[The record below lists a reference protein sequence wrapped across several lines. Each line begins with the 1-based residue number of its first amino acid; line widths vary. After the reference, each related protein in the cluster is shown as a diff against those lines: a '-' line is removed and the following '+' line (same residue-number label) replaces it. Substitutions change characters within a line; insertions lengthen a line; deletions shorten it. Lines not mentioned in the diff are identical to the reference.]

1 MSFNVKLF
9 PFWGPQGLKIVQ
21 LHVVKEWFQSCQ
33 LSALEYLWV
42 FCWVIS
48 QLILYRQVYL
58 HHIMNLYTI
67 CYTVLL
73 SYSFLCSV
81 YIIIYLYIWFTYTRN
96 IKKHMAFSLHGP
108 LLGVRWVRLSHQSF
122 EWPLLIPV
130 ANNSLL
136 CPNCSDLHKRL
147 LGCDRK
153 PGCSGSLQQKRA
165 SSAPSGSE
173 RILTLFINS
182 YAPWVRRSV
191 PSHIS

>member
-1 MSFNVKLF
+1 MIPVLPAFGIGVLVGILLGHFAVDS
-9 PFWGPQGLKIVQ
+9 VQ
-21 LHVVKEWFQSCQ
+21 TGISPSYYESVHNMLYSILIIFI
-33 LSALEYLWV
+33 LM
-42 FCWVIS
+42 FCIY
-48 QLILYRQVYL
+48 I
-58 HHIMNLYTI
+58 
-67 CYTVLL
+67 
-73 SYSFLCSV
+73 

-122 EWPLLIPV
+122 EWPLLIPG

>member
-1 MSFNVKLF
+1 MGILLGHFAVDS
-9 PFWGPQGLKIVQ
+9 VQ
-21 LHVVKEWFQSCQ
+21 TGISPSYYESVRNMLYSIIIIFI
-33 LSALEYLWV
+33 LM
-42 FCWVIS
+42 FCIYHY
-48 QLILYRQVYL
+48 I
-58 HHIMNLYTI
+58 
-67 CYTVLL
+67 
-73 SYSFLCSV
+73 SV
-81 YIIIYLYIWFTYTRN
+81 YMIYIH
-96 IKKHMAFSLHGP
+96 KKHMAFSLHGP
-108 LLGVRWVRLSHQSF
+108 LRGVRWVRLSHQSF
-122 EWPLLIPV
+122 EWPLLIPA

-191 PSHIS
+191 PSHIC